1 MTYEDIKDL
10 TRRTTSDKI
19 LLDKVFNIAKNR
31 TFDGYQRGLASML
44 YIFFD
49 KKKFDSGIK
58 NENISNKKFAEEL
71 YKPVI
76 RKLKKRKGHSSFIDN
91 ILGVDLTDMQLLSE
105 FDIQIR
111 FLLYVIDI
119 FSKYAWV
126 IPLKNNKVITK
137 KKKKSNHKPNKIW
150 VYKRHEIL

>member
-1 MTYEDIKDL
+1 M
-10 TRRTTSDKI
+10 
-19 LLDKVFNIAKNR
+19 
-31 TFDGYQRGLASML
+31 
-44 YIFFD
+44 
-49 KKKFDSGIK
+49 
-58 NENISNKKFAEEL
+58 
-71 YKPVI
+71 
-76 RKLKKRKGHSSFIDN
+76 
-91 ILGVDLTDMQLLSE
+91 GVDLTDMQLLSE

-137 KKKKSNHKPNKIW
+137 KKKKKSNHKPNKMW

>member
-44 YIFFD
+44 YISFD

-71 YKPVI
+71 HKPVI
-76 RKLKKRKGHSSFIDN
+76 RKLKKRKGHSSFTDN
-91 ILGVDLTDMQLLSE
+91 ILGVDLADMQL
-105 FDIQIR
+105 I
-111 FLLYVIDI
+111 
-119 FSKYAWV
+119 SKF
-126 IPLKNNKVITK
+126 NKGIKCLHTF
-137 KKKKSNHKPNKIW
+137 
-150 VYKRHEIL
+150 